1 MNIFTKITLSTMKK
15 NPVRTL
21 VTIIGIVIS
30 TAMFTAVTTF
40 AISLY
45 GFIYRTEMYN
55 EGSYHLIKYDVSDE
69 EIASWQQDE
78 RIGEIALGRGI
89 GYAMAGSSNNYKPY
103 VYIESCNEQFF
114 ELMPVHLTGGRLPEN
129 DSEIL
134 VPEHL
139 YDNGGVSY
147 HLGDTVTFS
156 VGNRYWLDEDGEAD
170 RETVLLQ
177 NNGYVT
183 EEDDTPAEVLITEFE
198 KTYTV
203 VGFYERPGFE
213 SYSAPGYTLLT
224 YAPDSSDAAKA
235 DSMTC
240 DIYASVKQKY
250 IKSIWDIYE
259 EYECNG
265 ANNDVLNMM
274 GAVRYSNI
282 AGVLMWIIAIF
293 VLIIV
298 VGSVSMI
305 YSAFSISVS
314 ERTKQFG
321 LLSSIGATKRQI
333 RRSVFTEAAAVSLVG
348 IPVGILCGVAGIGIT
363 LHFVGNKF
371 AYILSSPYSVEL
383 VINGYALLVAGVIAL
398 ITVMISAVIPSRR
411 AVRVSAIDAIRQ
423 HSDVK
428 VPKGRLHSRRKY
440 RLTYR
445 LFGVPGML
453 ARKYFSR
460 SRRKYRVTIFSL
472 TMSVTLFVVTSAYC
486 AYLKEFFHGSVSV
499 SNYDLLYYGYTG
511 TDPEEL
517 ALPLRSAEGLN
528 ALSYSVGTSY
538 EAVCEED
545 DLSDSY
551 RSYQKKKEESYGVPL
566 EELPMERIRTV
577 VLFVDDACYGK
588 YLTDL
593 GITDERYRD
602 YENAPGILC
611 NSTQSVLYY
620 YDEKGNY
627 QRYTASYT
635 VFDENVTEIV
645 MAYGGYTDWL
655 REQAEG
661 GDAAGGP
668 VSVVTGE
675 EEKLT
680 TEDWISAV
688 YPVGAF
694 VDTVPGMYSSKY
706 YDTLVLT
713 FPFSSR
719 YNPAVREE
727 GASVDFY
734 FTQKPGQHE
743 QMLASIKELLEENG
757 YPYGDNYF
765 WDAYAHQMEE
775 ENMLIIINVFSYGF
789 IILMALICV
798 ANVFNTI
805 STNIGLRRRDFS
817 MLRSVGLS
825 QRGIHGMMVYECLLY
840 GIRSLL
846 FGMPVSV
853 AFSYL
858 LYRVYGGAGEFEFYI
873 PWFAVLI
880 AVIGVFAMV
889 GISMVYA
896 VSKIRKDNL
905 IDELKEENA

>member
-45 GFIYRTEMYN
+45 GFIYRTGVYN
-55 EGSYHLIKYDVSDE
+55 EGSYHLIKYDVSRE

-78 RIGEIALGRGI
+78 RIEEVALGTGI
-89 GYAMAGSSNNYKPY
+89 GYAMAGSSNTYKPY
-103 VYIESCNEQFF
+103 VYIESGNEEFF
-114 ELMPVHLTGGRLPEN
+114 KLLPVHLTAGRLPEN
-129 DSEIL
+129 DSELL

-139 YDNGGVSY
+139 YNNGGVSY

-156 VGNRYWLDEDGEAD
+156 LGNRYWLDGDGEAD
-170 RETVLLQ
+170 KDTVLLQ
-177 NNGYVT
+177 KNGYVT
-183 EEDDTPAEVLITEFE
+183 EEDGTPAEILITEFE

-203 VGFYERPGFE
+203 VGFSERPEFE

-224 YAPDSSDAAKA
+224 YAPDWA
-235 DSMTC
+235 DSEWEDGFTW

-250 IKSIWDIYE
+250 IKSVWDIYE
-259 EYECNG
+259 EYKCNS
-265 ANNDVLNMM
+265 ANSGVLNLM

-282 AGVLMWIIAIF
+282 AGLLMWISAIF
-293 VLIIV
+293 VVIIV

-348 IPVGILCGVAGIGIT
+348 IPAGILCGVAGIGIT
-363 LHFVGNKF
+363 LHFVGSKF

-383 VINGYALLVAGVIAL
+383 VINGYALLIAAVIAL

-428 VPKGRLHSRRKY
+428 VPKGRLRSGRKY

-472 TMSVTLFVVTSAYC
+472 TMSVILFVVTSAYC
-486 AYLKEFFHGSVSV
+486 AYLKEFFGRSVTV
-499 SNYDLLYYGYTG
+499 MNYDLCYYGYSG
-511 TDPEEL
+511 TEPEEL
-517 ALPLRSAEGLN
+517 ALPLRKAQGVS
-528 ALSYSVGTSY
+528 ALSYSCDSTHEIVYG
-538 EAVCEED
+538 EE

-551 RSYQKKKEESYGVPL
+551 KNYLQKKNGAESSVTALTEGRL
-566 EELPMERIRTV
+566 RTV
-577 VLFVDDACYGK
+577 VLFLDDVSYEE
-588 YLTDL
+588 YLTVL
-593 GITDERYRD
+593 GITDTVYQD

-611 NSTQSVLYY
+611 NSTRDVLYFY
-620 YDEKGNY
+620 NEKGNY
-627 QRYTASYT
+627 ERYEISYN
-635 VFDENVTEIV
+635 VFNESMSELVT
-645 MAYGGYTDWL
+645 AYGGYTEWVN
-655 REQAEG
+655 EQAL
-661 GDAAGGP
+661 A
-668 VSVVTGE
+668 GE
-675 EEKLT
+675 EGVNGTAEEELT
-680 TEDWISAV
+680 VEDWISAV
-688 YPVGAF
+688 YPVGILAETPPQLF
-694 VDTVPGMYSSKY
+694 QSGYNT
-706 YDTLVLT
+706 TVLT

-719 YNPAVREE
+719 YNPAAAGE
-727 GASVDFY
+727 GNDSIEFY
-734 FTQKPGQHE
+734 FVQNAGQHE
-743 QMLASIKELLEENG
+743 QLLSSVKEILEENG
-757 YPYGDNYF
+757 YPYGDSYF
-765 WDAYAHQMEE
+765 WDVYAYQMEN
-775 ENMLIIINVFSYGF
+775 ENILIIINVFSYGF

-846 FGMPVSV
+846 FGMPVSA

-858 LYRVYGGAGEFEFYI
+858 LYQVYGGAGEFEFYI
-873 PWFAVLI
+873 PWLAVLI
-880 AVIGVFAMV
+880 AVVGVFAMV

-896 VSKIRKDNL
+896 VSKIRGDNL